1 MKFVYHILFFLL
13 YLLSLLPMRLLYL
26 LSDCLFFPLFHI
38 VKYRRKV
45 VEKQLDECFPEKS
58 MQERRAI
65 ERQFYHFFCDY
76 LVEVIKLF
84 SISKKE
90 MMSRMKFVGIEQV
103 REELKDKKFCFLYLG
118 HYCNWEYIASLSYW
132 LPEIHCGQIYHR
144 IYNQAFDELFL
155 KLRGQFGGESILM
168 KDTLRRILTL
178 RNQEKKVMIGF
189 IADQLPKWENM
200 HHWTTFLNHDT
211 SFFIGAERIA
221 KQVDAALYYVDVE
234 RVKRGYYQVRFRLMT
249 LHPKEFPDYELTDQY
264 ARLLEESICRQPAY
278 WLWTHKRWK
287 RTKEEWLKWQQE
299 VV

>member
-90 MMSRMKFVGIEQV
+90 MMRRMKFVGIEQV

-287 RTKEEWLKWQQE
+287 RTKEQWLEWKQSNA
-299 VV
+299 